1 MSIVINGV
9 TCEVIS
15 TGYSEKADQSGPSAT
30 RGYLCDWDQRFLV
43 ANSLLGIV
51 KYTGSGAT
59 GQVTFANPGRLDE
72 LPGLL
77 TMGVRIEGKGQPF
90 QNAAGLGYPYAIV
103 WTDYGILPYVAG
115 GGSDGAQIDPNT
127 SFTYATQELDSSN
140 QYVEIPKNT
149 LYYADSNTPST
160 LNRSVIVTVIEM
172 KITFHR
178 LPYIPMPALVHA
190 DKINDATFLGIETG
204 KVKFDGITVSRDF
217 SGPDGSQI
225 EQKASFH
232 FSYRPVAD
240 WNMVPSASNPGNWTL
255 LKFRTRTISPY
266 VYYDLRNVW
275 PGSYVNSV

>member
-9 TCEVIS
+9 TCQVMS
-15 TGYSEKADQSGPSAT
+15 TGYSEKADQSGQSAT

-51 KYTGSGAT
+51 QYSGGA
-59 GQVTFANPGRLDE
+59 VTFANPGRLDE

-103 WTDYGILPYVAG
+103 WADYGILPYVAG
-115 GGSDGAQIDPNT
+115 GGAEGAQIDPNT

-140 QYVEIPKNT
+140 QYVEIPRQALSYPNGQVTT
-149 LYYADSNTPST
+149 LHHSI
-160 LNRSVIVTVIEM
+160 VVTVVEM

-178 LPYIPMPALVHA
+178 MPYIPMPALVHA
-190 DKINDATFLGIETG
+190 DKINDATFLGIERG

-217 SGPDGSQI
+217 SGPDGSQV

-232 FSYRPVAD
+232 FSYRPIAD
-240 WNMVPSASNPGNWTL
+240 WNSVPLPYIPGTWGPLVYKGTTVN
-255 LKFRTRTISPY
+255 PY
-266 VYYDLRNVW
+266 VYYDLRAVW
-275 PGSYVNSV
+275 PASYVNSV